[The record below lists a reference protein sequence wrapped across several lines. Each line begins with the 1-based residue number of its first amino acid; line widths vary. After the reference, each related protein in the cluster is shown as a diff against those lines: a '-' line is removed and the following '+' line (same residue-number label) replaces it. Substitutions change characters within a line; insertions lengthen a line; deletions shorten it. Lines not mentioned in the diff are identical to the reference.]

1 MEEAAGES
9 PMLMNK
15 LMIIHILFAVLM
27 TGCQSSQREKIKS
40 PSDDNISHVLDT
52 SQLPVK
58 DTEIAIKKTR
68 AEYTE
73 SVQLDTTINQKL
85 LLENPPSLKKFY
97 AKVETVD
104 LVGKIRSSPVA
115 VFSNT
120 GNDEYLLAYQY
131 EGNAQSSFSCFEIG
145 YIKDLKG
152 IDESKVNHSGEKSFR
167 TESNLQLGLSLADIV
182 KIKGNG
188 FKKKRVNGETILNY
202 RIDDFATSTFLKKY
216 NMPGYFIEL
225 VSKEDKVVKIVFGF
239 DYP

>member
-1 MEEAAGES
+1 MTKKG
-9 PMLMNK
+9 K
-15 LMIIHILFAVLM
+15 GITVIILGVILSIVIYL
-27 TGCQSSQREKIKS
+27 SLKP
-40 PSDDNISHVLDT
+40 PSDDKTSHVLDT
-52 SQLPVK
+52 SQLPVN
-58 DTEIAIKKTR
+58 DTEIVIKKTR

-73 SVQLDTTINQKL
+73 SIQPDTTINQKL
-85 LLENPPSLKKFY
+85 LLENPLSLKNFY
-97 AKVETVD
+97 AKIETVD
-104 LVGKIRSSPVA
+104 LVEKIRSSPVA

-131 EGNAQSSFSCFEIG
+131 EGNTQSSFSCFEIG

-152 IDESKVNHSGEKSFR
+152 TDESKINHSGEKYFR

-188 FKKKRVNGETILNY
+188 FKKESMNGETILNY
-202 RIDDFATSTFLKKY
+202 RIEDFATSAFLKQY

-225 VSKEDKVVKIVFGF
+225 VLKEDKVVKIVFGF